1 MKKNFFSLALLV
13 FALVACAPVTSAP
26 ATEPVSASSAPV
38 ENDMPVAS
46 AAVTESIVESKMPA
60 PSFESQTYVDEAA
73 GFILD
78 YPAGWV
84 VKQTMTGQRGN
95 QSVLL
100 SAPEIADLETLP
112 AGATRVAVDIN
123 QWDPKNDLA
132 AFVENRKTAWDSSGF
147 TTVEEEPITL
157 DLGLAAVRF
166 TVQTPEGIPVEFL
179 FAAIRDQYVTISGEG
194 DLELVRE
201 IMRYLRPIN

>member
-1 MKKNFFSLALLV
+1 MKKTIFSLTLLILAL
-13 FALVACAPVTSAP
+13 AACAPVTSAP
-26 ATEPVSASSAPV
+26 ATEPV
-38 ENDMPVAS
+38 ENDMPVPGT
-46 AAVTESIVESKMPA
+46 AVTETIVEGKMPA
-60 PSFESQTYVDEAA
+60 PSFESQMYIDEAA

-84 VKQTMTGQRGN
+84 VKQTMTGERGS

-132 AFVENRKTAWDSSGF
+132 AFVENRKTAWQASGF
-147 TTVEEEPITL
+147 TIVEEEPVTL
-157 DLGLAAVRF
+157 DLGLAAIRF
-166 TVQTPEGIPVEFL
+166 TVQAPEGVPVEFL
-179 FAAIRDQYVTISGEG
+179 FAVIRDQYVTINGEG
-194 DLELVRE
+194 DLELVKE
-201 IMRYLRPIN
+201 IMQYLRPIQSP